1 MYSLNS
7 SNLTGTTLFDHWP
20 NTRYNII
27 CPLGKYQIYTT
38 LFAHWANTRLT
49 LFAHWA
55 ITRYNIVCP
64 DKYQIYTTLFA
75 HWANT
80 RYNNMLVLLSLP
92 FSNTFRPGHGLL
104 SRGEGLGTSA
114 GGHKAVLSLP
124 QHGEGG
130 GGLFPHHSQ
139 VHLWTHFFI

>member
-1 MYSLNS
+1 MYSVNS

-38 LFAHWANTRLT
+38 LFAHWANTR
-49 LFAHWA
+49 
-55 ITRYNIVCP
+55 YNIVCP
-64 DKYQIYTTLFA
+64 LGNYQIQHCLPRQMPDTTLFA

-92 FSNTFRPGHGLL
+92 FSNTFCPGHGLL
-104 SRGEGLGTSA
+104 SWGEGLGTSA

-139 VHLWTHFFI
+139 VHL

>member
-1 MYSLNS
+1 MYSVNS

-38 LFAHWANTRLT
+38 LFAHWANTR
-49 LFAHWA
+49 
-55 ITRYNIVCP
+55 YNIVCP
-64 DKYQIYTTLFA
+64 LGNYQIQHCLPRQIPDTTFFA

-92 FSNTFRPGHGLL
+92 FSNAFRPGHGLL
-104 SRGEGLGTSA
+104 SWGEGLGTSA

-139 VHLWTHFFI
+139 VHL

>member
-38 LFAHWANTRLT
+38 LFAHWANTR
-49 LFAHWA
+49 
-55 ITRYNIVCP
+55 YNIVCP
-64 DKYQIYTTLFA
+64 LGNYQIQHCLSRQIPDTTLFA

-139 VHLWTHFFI
+139 VHL

>member
-1 MYSLNS
+1 MYSVNS

-20 NTRYNII
+20 YTRYNII

-38 LFAHWANTRLT
+38 LFAHEAN
-49 LFAHWA
+49 
-55 ITRYNIVCP
+55 TRYNIVCP
-64 DKYQIYTTLFA
+64 LGNYQIQRCLPRQMPDTTLFA
-75 HWANT
+75 HWAYT

-104 SRGEGLGTSA
+104 SWGEGLGTSA

-139 VHLWTHFFI
+139 VHL

>member
-1 MYSLNS
+1 MYSVNS
-7 SNLTGTTLFDHWP
+7 SNLTGTTLFDQLP
-20 NTRYNII
+20 YTRYNII

-38 LFAHWANTRLT
+38 LFAHWANTR
-49 LFAHWA
+49 H
-55 ITRYNIVCP
+55 NIVCP
-64 DKYQIYTTLFA
+64 LGNYQIQHCLPRQMPDTTLFA

-92 FSNTFRPGHGLL
+92 FSNTFCPGHGLL
-104 SRGEGLGTSA
+104 SWGEGLGTSA

-139 VHLWTHFFI
+139 VHL

>member
-1 MYSLNS
+1 MYSVNS
-7 SNLTGTTLFDHWP
+7 SNLTGTTLFNHWP
-20 NTRYNII
+20 YTRYNII

-38 LFAHWANTRLT
+38 LFAHW
-49 LFAHWA
+49 
-55 ITRYNIVCP
+55 Y
-64 DKYQIYTTLFA
+64 Y
-75 HWANT
+75 
-80 RYNNMLVLLSLP
+80 NMLVLLSLP

-139 VHLWTHFFI
+139 VHL

>member
-1 MYSLNS
+1 MYSVNS
-7 SNLTGTTLFDHWP
+7 SNLTGTTLFAHWP

-27 CPLGKYQIYTT
+27 CQLGKYQIYTT
-38 LFAHWANTRLT
+38 LFAHWANTRYNIVCPLGNYQIQHCLPRQIPDTT

-55 ITRYNIVCP
+55 I
-64 DKYQIYTTLFA
+64 
-75 HWANT
+75 T

-92 FSNTFRPGHGLL
+92 FSNAFRPGHGLL
-104 SRGEGLGTSA
+104 SWGEGLGTSA

-139 VHLWTHFFI
+139 VHL